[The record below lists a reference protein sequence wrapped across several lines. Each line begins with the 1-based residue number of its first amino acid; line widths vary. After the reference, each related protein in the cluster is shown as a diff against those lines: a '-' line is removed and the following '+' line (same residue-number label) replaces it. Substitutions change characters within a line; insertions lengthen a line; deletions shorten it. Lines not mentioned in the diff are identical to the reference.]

1 MAALAEASA
10 GLESLAAL
18 EEGPMGLKALAAL
31 EEERVDLEAL
41 ILHAV
46 LEIKIKKPQLNY
58 NCFLESCKNLSFIFL
73 LSFLASEF
81 NLHLFLADM
90 KN

>member
-1 MAALAEASA
+1 MAAFAEASA

-46 LEIKIKKPQLNY
+46 LEIKIKKIYNY
-58 NCFLESCKNLSFIFL
+58 SL
-73 LSFLASEF
+73 LASII
-81 NLHLFLADM
+81 
-90 KN
+90 KTWTGIT